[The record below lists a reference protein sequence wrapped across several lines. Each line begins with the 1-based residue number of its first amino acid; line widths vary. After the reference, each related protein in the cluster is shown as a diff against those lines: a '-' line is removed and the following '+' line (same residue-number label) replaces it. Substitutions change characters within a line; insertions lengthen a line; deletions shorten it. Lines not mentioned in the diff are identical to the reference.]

1 MHAIVSDDGLP
12 VDDPAALRDAEVPE
26 PDLGPRDVLI
36 RVEAVSVNPVDFKKR
51 RAHKAKRGPLILGYD
66 GAGTVVAVGD
76 ETEGLHVGDEVWWA
90 GDATRPG
97 ANADLQAVDH
107 RIVAKKPS
115 AASFADA
122 ASLPL
127 TALTAWEG
135 MFDQLRLSREDNATL
150 LMVGGA
156 GGVGSI
162 LIQLAKRLTGL
173 RVLATASRQES
184 RDWVSRMGADAV
196 VDHRDL
202 VTEVLGSVGDGVEY
216 IFSSY
221 TRGNIPDFAQ
231 ILKPF
236 GHIVSIDGT
245 DEDLQPL
252 FAKSVSLHWE
262 YMFTRSRYETW
273 DMAEQSRILSAVADL
288 VDRGDVV
295 TTATEYIDDFSAAGI
310 REAHRMVE
318 SGRMIGKVVV
328 HR

>member
-12 VDDPAALRDAEVPE
+12 IDHPQALRDAEVPTPE
-26 PDLGPRDVLI
+26 VGPLDLLI

-51 RAHKAKRGPLILGYD
+51 RGHKAKHGPLILGYD
-66 GAGTVVAVGD
+66 GAGVVTGAGADVTGF
-76 ETEGLHVGDEVWWA
+76 EVGDEVWWA

-97 ANADLQAVDH
+97 ANAEFQAVDH
-107 RIVAKKPS
+107 RLVARKPH
-115 AASFADA
+115 ATSFADA

-135 MFDQLRLSREDNATL
+135 LFDQLRLSREDTATL

-173 RVLATASRQES
+173 RVIATASRDES
-184 RDWVSRMGADAV
+184 RDWALRMGADEV

-202 VTEVLGSVGDGVEY
+202 VANVARVAPGGVDY

-221 TRGNIPDFAQ
+221 TRGNIRDFATV
-231 ILKPF
+231 LKPF

-245 DEDLQPL
+245 DEDLQAL
-252 FAKSVSLHWE
+252 FAKSASIHWE
-262 YMFTRSRYETW
+262 YMFTRSRFETW
-273 DMAEQSRILSAVADL
+273 DMSEQARILEAVADL
-288 VDRGDVV
+288 VDRGEVV
-295 TTATEYIDDFSAAGI
+295 TTATHYIHDFSAKGI
-310 REAHRMVE
+310 RQAHTMVE
-318 SGRMIGKVVV
+318 SGRMVGKVVV